1 MRVSP
6 IVYFARKSYRYKLVD
21 RDTTGKNV
29 LCTPYLYVLCIWMMA
44 EVHKNKSSWI
54 LRVNWDH
61 IDIDCNFFLKYLKY
75 YLYLGIFGFIVSSWL
90 RAFIQKNG
98 RTQSHDVTRTR
109 EKSSTSISL
118 SKIFFPKGG
127 GFRRLFVFSGGGGS
141 SGAYFW

>member
-1 MRVSP
+1 MWLPYYMRVSP
-6 IVYFARKSYRYKLVD
+6 IMYMYCARKSYRYKLAD

-75 YLYLGIFGFIVSSWL
+75 YLYLEIFGFIVSSWL
-90 RAFIQKNG
+90 RAFIQKNANHMM
-98 RTQSHDVTRTR
+98 SHILVKNQVHRSHTR
-109 EKSSTSISL
+109 EWALNFLLVYLKHQYNLEI
-118 SKIFFPKGG
+118 
-127 GFRRLFVFSGGGGS
+127 
-141 SGAYFW
+141 